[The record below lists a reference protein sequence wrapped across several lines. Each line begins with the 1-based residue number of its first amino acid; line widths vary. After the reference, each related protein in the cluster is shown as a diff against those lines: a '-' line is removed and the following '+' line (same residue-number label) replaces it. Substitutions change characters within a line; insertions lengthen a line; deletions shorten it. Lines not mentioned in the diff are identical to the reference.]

1 MRHIV
6 SQVALHSAHVNV
18 SVLVVVAAWKDVQ
31 MDVWKRVKEA
41 AKRLVWEAVK
51 NPAVLVVLVLVME
64 CVIQLVQDVRL

>member
-1 MRHIV
+1 
-6 SQVALHSAHVNV
+6 
-18 SVLVVVAAWKDVQ
+18 

-41 AKRLVWEAVK
+41 AKRLVWEAVR